1 MTHINIL
8 VHLSVRE
15 VKQRM
20 FQANP
25 KFEGRIGFFFSR
37 NGYVLRYPAFKAL
50 ESHTPPA
57 HLDNRFS
64 FSLNAGVGDHST
76 VLNADTERLRS
87 NCGN

>member
-1 MTHINIL
+1 M
-8 VHLSVRE
+8 HLSVRE
-15 VKQRM
+15 VKQRTSM

-25 KFEGRIGFFFSR
+25 KLEGKIGFFFSSR

-50 ESHTPPA
+50 ESPTPLA